1 MNSKVFKSLMLGIVL
16 ICMIGVNF
24 LQKEINIKRGE
35 LGLTRLEVLEN
46 APPMLAFTTVAL
58 GGFRGLIANVLWIR
72 MTDLGDQGRYFETI
86 QLADW
91 ITKLEP
97 TFAPVWNWQA
107 WNLAYNI
114 SIKFNDPR
122 QRWHWVNSGIKLLRD
137 EGLVYNPD
145 RASMYRELS
154 WFFQHKIG
162 YYLDDYHMYYKTF
175 WAQEMESL
183 LGETMPL
190 NWEKVLNPQ
199 TDDEK
204 ENVRRLKEEYKLDP
218 QFMKKVD
225 DKFGPLDWRLAEVHA
240 IYWAMLGMEK
250 SRKGDDLMPLQRSI
264 YQPMLI
270 NFHRGRLITNPF
282 NNTYEYRPNLDAI
295 PNTDK
300 AYLEFAEKDEVNR
313 AHILSA
319 HKNFLK
325 DAIYFLYSYNR
336 ISEAANYFREFA
348 ERYPDQNL
356 LSGDPTSTPD
366 KIALDEFVVERVEE
380 DVRDNSPDR
389 VRGIIDGL
397 LFSSFYALALSQ
409 EDEATGNAAMALKIW
424 QKYQNEVNDTVSEE
438 RIGLPDFQSMRRSAL
453 EQFLQI
459 ADEREP
465 LMGDALRVRL
475 NLPKR
480 DETSSG
486 TQANEEQTSSPAQEI
501 NRGGSSTG
509 TSSSTNKT
517 STSTMSPVVANTPER

>member
-319 HKNFLK
+319 H
-325 DAIYFLYSYNR
+325 Y
-336 ISEAANYFREFA
+336 
-348 ERYPDQNL
+348 
-356 LSGDPTSTPD
+356 
-366 KIALDEFVVERVEE
+366 
-380 DVRDNSPDR
+380 
-389 VRGIIDGL
+389 
-397 LFSSFYALALSQ
+397 LFSL
-409 EDEATGNAAMALKIW
+409 
-424 QKYQNEVNDTVSEE
+424 
-438 RIGLPDFQSMRRSAL
+438 
-453 EQFLQI
+453 
-459 ADEREP
+459 
-465 LMGDALRVRL
+465 
-475 NLPKR
+475 
-480 DETSSG
+480 
-486 TQANEEQTSSPAQEI
+486 
-501 NRGGSSTG
+501 
-509 TSSSTNKT
+509 
-517 STSTMSPVVANTPER
+517 